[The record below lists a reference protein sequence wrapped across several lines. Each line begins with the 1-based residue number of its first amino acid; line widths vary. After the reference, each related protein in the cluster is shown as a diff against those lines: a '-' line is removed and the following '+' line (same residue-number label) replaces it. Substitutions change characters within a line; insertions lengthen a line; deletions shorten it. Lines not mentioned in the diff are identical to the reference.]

1 MPHRAVNA
9 RISPADIRP
18 HKSALRLG
26 GNRMRMRGRFHF
38 DAIEYEA
45 MVDLRD
51 IEKTELQ

>member
-9 RISPADIRP
+9 RFSPTDVRL

-26 GNRMRMRGRFHF
+26 GNRMRMRDRFHF

-51 IEKTELQ
+51 IEKIELQ

>member
-26 GNRMRMRGRFHF
+26 GNRMRMRDRFHF

-51 IEKTELQ
+51 IEKIELQ